1 GANHVLRFVR
11 VREAR
16 QCGVRIPPRDR
27 AREGRAPRP
36 ALGVRDEQQLVPRRR
51 RLDELQA
58 AGRGRLSRC
67 AGHHDVPGSPGPVPR
82 PDLQHNATRELGER
96 EMKRLSSLIPVGAAL
111 AILAATGVHAHHS
124 FSQFD
129 RNTEVVKTGKVVRW
143 AFNNPH
149 SWLYVNIENEDG
161 TEELWSFEASA
172 PPSLIGRG
180 ITGATFE
187 PGDTVTFMYC
197 PLRDGRP
204 AGAIG
209 WARSEEH

>member
-1 GANHVLRFVR
+1 
-11 VREAR
+11 
-16 QCGVRIPPRDR
+16 
-27 AREGRAPRP
+27 
-36 ALGVRDEQQLVPRRR
+36 
-51 RLDELQA
+51 
-58 AGRGRLSRC
+58 
-67 AGHHDVPGSPGPVPR
+67 
-82 PDLQHNATRELGER
+82 
-96 EMKRLSSLIPVGAAL
+96 MKRLSSLIPVGAAL

-149 SWLYVNIENEDG
+149 SWLYVNITNEDG

-209 WARSEEH
+209 WARLEDGTYVNPADGGCSGNDATIERWKGWLDKGYVTKAEAESAQ